1 MQHVA
6 QLQLYSYTT
15 TTIMYILFAILI
27 LQQPNQPIRIVCF
40 TNITFQKL
48 KQNRDR
54 QTVGWMDRQTNIH
67 SEEEVLLN
75 EKLSFLSFGF

>member
-1 MQHVA
+1 MQDVA
-6 QLQLYSYTT
+6 QLQIYSYTT

-40 TNITFQKL
+40 INITFQKLKL

-54 QTVGWMDRQTNIH
+54 QTVRWMDRQTDKH
-67 SEEEVLLN
+67 SFRRG
-75 EKLSFLSFGF
+75 SFIK